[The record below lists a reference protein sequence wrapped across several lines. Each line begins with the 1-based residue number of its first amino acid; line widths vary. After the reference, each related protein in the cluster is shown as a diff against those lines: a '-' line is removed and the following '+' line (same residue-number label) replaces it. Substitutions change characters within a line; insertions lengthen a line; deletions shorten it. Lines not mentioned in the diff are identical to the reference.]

1 MKVLLYNREIEIERS
16 FQRGKVSGDAAFSPT
31 SFHLGVCILFYYVH
45 STIHNH
51 DVLQTHHK
59 IHALTVV

>member
-1 MKVLLYNREIEIERS
+1 MKVLLYNLENLEIKIERS

-31 SFHLGVCILFYYVH
+31 SLHLGVCILFYYIH

-51 DVLQTHHK
+51 DVLQNTS
-59 IHALTVV
+59 